1 MRRSNRRAGSIT
13 LAASARE
20 SSGETGNSVAQ
31 DHVGIYINL
40 DRHAARREQ
49 MEQQLRSLGLD
60 GRYRR
65 SPGVDAA
72 AVAGPRGKIT
82 AGELG
87 CFHAHVQALEQAR
100 GGGRFVHVIEDD
112 VVLSPLAAPVV
123 ARGIAGGV
131 FDNVDVVVTETYVDR
146 DLMLIRFLRRSY
158 DQCIVKRGEF
168 ASGRGYM
175 MMNMANMNFAGLTS
189 YIVHPAALDRV
200 VDACRRELEKGPE
213 LPIDLF
219 FRQMI
224 HGRQWRAACV
234 FPFLS
239 TIRLEHA
246 AETTIAG
253 REQTAA
259 SALAMALL
267 RYSFYVDRDLDAAAR
282 EFLPLLRGKGD
293 AMAAPAG
300 PIGHH
305 AFVMHILD
313 FILSDRYKP
322 F

>member
-1 MRRSNRRAGSIT
+1 MAEGYD
-13 LAASARE
+13 
-20 SSGETGNSVAQ
+20 GF
-31 DHVGIYINL
+31 YINL

-49 MEQQLRSLGLD
+49 MDGQLRSLGLT

-65 SPGVDAA
+65 SPGVDAETLS
-72 AVAGPRGKIT
+72 GPRGKIT

-87 CFHAHVQALEQAR
+87 CFHAHARALERAR
-100 GGGRFVHVIEDD
+100 GGNRFVHVIEDD
-112 VVLSPLAAPVV
+112 VVLSPFVAPIV
-123 ARGIAGGV
+123 AQGIASGV
-131 FDNVDVVVTETYVDR
+131 FDNLDVVVTETYVDR

-158 DQCIVKRGEF
+158 DKCVASRGEF
-168 ASGRGYM
+168 PAGRGYM

-200 VDACRRELEKGPE
+200 VEACRRELNKGPE

-224 HGRQWRAACV
+224 HVRQWRAACV
-234 FPFLS
+234 FPFMS

-282 EFLPLLRGKGD
+282 EFLPLLRGEGD
-293 AMAAPAG
+293 AVAAPAG